1 MATIGM
7 LKGSFIY
14 IEGMKGVSFLVKN
27 NISRVRVRLGTEYTP
42 PPADALHFE
51 SNLKLRNG

>member
-7 LKGSFIY
+7 SKGSFIY
-14 IEGMKGVSFLVKN
+14 IEGMKEFPFWSKLIF
-27 NISRVRVRLGTEYTP
+27 SRVRLGTEYTL
-42 PPADALHFE
+42 PPADALYFE

>member
-14 IEGMKGVSFLVKN
+14 IKGMKEFPFWSKLIF
-27 NISRVRVRLGTEYTP
+27 SRVRVRLSTEYTL
-42 PPADALHFE
+42 PPADALYFE